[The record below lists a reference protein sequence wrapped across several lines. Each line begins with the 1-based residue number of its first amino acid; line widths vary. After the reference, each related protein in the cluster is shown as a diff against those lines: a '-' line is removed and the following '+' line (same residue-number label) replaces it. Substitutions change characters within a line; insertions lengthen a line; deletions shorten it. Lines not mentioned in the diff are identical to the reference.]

1 MKKKLSLLMMAMVLL
16 IGILSGCG
24 GSGSSSGDKVDIKNK
39 KDVKGNIT
47 VWGWN
52 VAADAMRKAVPAFN
66 KEYPNVKVKVEDIGR
81 LDVYKKLTVGLAA
94 NGSGLPDVALVEDDH
109 IQNYLTQFP
118 DGFMNLGKSGYD
130 QSIDQ
135 FSKSKMGAVKN
146 KKGDIYAMPWDI
158 GPVEVFYRTD
168 LFKKAGVD
176 PASIKTWDDYLNA
189 GKKIKAATGVDL
201 LSMDIANDD
210 GLFRIMLNEQ
220 GTYYFDDKGN
230 INLESNEAVK
240 AMSMIKKLHDA
251 NVMLNVDGWNGGIA
265 AMKNSKVAT
274 IPTGVWYTGT
284 MMDQA
289 PDLSGKWDAFKLPA
303 FEAGGNQAANL
314 GGSNLMIPS
323 STNNKAAAYAFAKFF
338 TTNADVQV
346 QSMKKDGLFPSLTS
360 SYDKPFF
367 SENVAYFNNQP
378 VFKSFSDT
386 VPNIKSINYTSDNDR
401 ALKIGADTVS
411 SVLLDNKD
419 PQAALKNAAEGL
431 KKATHRDISK

>member
-1 MKKKLSLLMMAMVLL
+1 MKKKLSLVVMAMVLL

-24 GSGSSSGDKVDIKNK
+24 GSGSSSGDKVDIKSK

-230 INLESNEAVK
+230 INLESDEAVK

-323 STNNKAAAYAFAKFF
+323 SSNNKAAAYAF
-338 TTNADVQV
+338 
-346 QSMKKDGLFPSLTS
+346 
-360 SYDKPFF
+360 
-367 SENVAYFNNQP
+367 
-378 VFKSFSDT
+378 
-386 VPNIKSINYTSDNDR
+386 R
-401 ALKIGADTVS
+401 
-411 SVLLDNKD
+411 
-419 PQAALKNAAEGL
+419 
-431 KKATHRDISK
+431 

>member
-1 MKKKLSLLMMAMVLL
+1 MAMLLL

-24 GSGSSSGDKVDIKNK
+24 GSDQSSSEKVDIKNK
-39 KDVKGNIT
+39 KDVKGDIT

-52 VAADAMRKAVPAFN
+52 VAADAMRKAIPAFN

-81 LDVYKKLTVGLAA
+81 LDVYEKLTVGLAA
-94 NGSGLPDVALVEDDH
+94 NGSGLPDVSLVEDDH

-118 DGFMNLGKSGYD
+118 DGFMNLSKSGYD
-130 QSIDQ
+130 NSIKKFSQSKID
-135 FSKSKMGAVKN
+135 AVKN
-146 KKGDIYAMPWDI
+146 KKGEIYAMPWDI

-176 PASIKTWDDYLNA
+176 PNSIKTWDDYLNA

-210 GLFRIMLNEQ
+210 GLFRIMLNQQ

-230 INLESNEAVK
+230 INLTSDAAVK
-240 AMSMIKKLHDA
+240 AMTMLKKLHDA
-251 NVMLNVDGWNGGIA
+251 GVMLNVEGWNGGIA

-289 PDLSGKWDAFKLPA
+289 PNLSGKWDAFKLPA
-303 FEAGGNQAANL
+303 FEPGGNQAANL
-314 GGSNLMIPS
+314 GGSNLMIPAS
-323 STNNKAAAYAFAKFF
+323 SDNKAAAYAFAKFF

-360 SYDKPFF
+360 TYDKPFF
-367 SENVAYFNNQP
+367 SEKVAYFNNTP
-378 VFKSFSDT
+378 IFKSFSET
-386 VPNIKSINYTSDNDR
+386 VPNIKPVNYTNDNDR

-411 SVLLDNKD
+411 SVLLGNKD
-419 PQAALKNAAEGL
+419 PQAALKAAAKEL
-431 KKATHRDISK
+431 KKATNRDISK